1 MKLPTL
7 LNEGL
12 QIGDVAAAFHGLV
25 KYQKKKKV
33 CSGIGLQIFIL
44 VGQDVKVSKS
54 EQLLL
59 SNILE
64 NTGHLNTKI

>member
-1 MKLPTL
+1 M
-7 LNEGL
+7 
-12 QIGDVAAAFHGLV
+12 GDVAAALHGLV
-25 KYQKKKKV
+25 KYQEKKEV

-44 VGQDVKVSKS
+44 VGQDVKVSKT

-59 SNILE
+59 PNILE